1 MDVRKSGVMEAD
13 VDPVVVHCSTGIGHS
28 DVFTLPDVCLSLIE
42 NEKTLD
48 TLNITKLLHSMRLQ
62 RLGLVQTAEQLRFTY
77 LAILTACPLHGTES
91 ECCGVMKRSN
101 KYHKI

>member
-13 VDPVVVHCSTGIGHS
+13 VDPVVVHCSAGIGRS
-28 DVFTLPDVCLSLIE
+28 GVFTLPNVCLSLIE

-48 TLNITKLLHSMRLQ
+48 TLNITKLLHSMRFQQL
-62 RLGLVQTAEQLRFTY
+62 RLVQTAEQLRFTY
-77 LAILTACPLHGTES
+77 LAIFTAAHSMGLCP
-91 ECCGVMKRSN
+91 ECCGVTKRSN